1 MRASSTTVLLAATL
15 ASGCG
20 HRAVPPP
27 GASGADAAGVSLLPR
42 AGTPCGPLDCRQ
54 YDSLEEAFESA
65 LEGRPRLVAVGEAHA
80 QKGTTVPS
88 AARRFTERVL
98 PRLAGRASDLL
109 VELMNPPAGCA
120 KTTDVVRKQQAVV
133 TRDQAPTDQG
143 EYVAMGERARQLG
156 IVPDL
161 LRPSCADLDAVKAAG
176 DDAIVASLALIARL
190 TRTQA
195 EKLLDR
201 DARTP
206 ADADRFV
213 VTYGGAIHNDPE
225 PPPERADWSFGP
237 QARRPRRRAV
247 RRRRP
252 VRARA
257 HRRQRQ
263 VEEARLLSVLRPC
276 APWRQD
282 HGVPRWQE
290 GRHRPAADGGALTRH
305 MRWKPTVPA
314 WASNTEGANERGRPA
329 VTSTRKSPG
338 PSFDAQAGTVGFQ
351 RM

>member
-237 QARRPRRRAV
+237 QAAV
-247 RRRRP
+247 HAGGRYVAVDLYVPELIDDSDRWKKLAFYP
-252 VRARA
+252 YYDP
-257 HRRQRQ
+257 
-263 VEEARLLSVLRPC
+263 ARLGAKTTVFRDGRKVVIVLPRTA
-276 APWRQD
+276 AP
-282 HGVPRWQE
+282 
-290 GRHRPAADGGALTRH
+290 
-305 MRWKPTVPA
+305 
-314 WASNTEGANERGRPA
+314 
-329 VTSTRKSPG
+329 
-338 PSFDAQAGTVGFQ
+338 
-351 RM
+351 